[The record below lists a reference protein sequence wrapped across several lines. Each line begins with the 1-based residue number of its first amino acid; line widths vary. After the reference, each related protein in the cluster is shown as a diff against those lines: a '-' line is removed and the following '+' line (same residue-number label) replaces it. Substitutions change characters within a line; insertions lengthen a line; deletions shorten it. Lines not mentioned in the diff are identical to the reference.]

1 VVWYLIIERGL
12 KGLLFVGLGIYLLT
26 FVHRDIGALVDN
38 LETRYGFDSGH
49 SLIARVIDAILSKVA
64 GLSPRGV
71 VAISSGLIIYGL
83 VEFTESVG
91 LVLRR
96 RWAEYLVVVA
106 TAFGIPIEI
115 REVLVHFT
123 VLRSA
128 ALLINIAVVGYLIW
142 RKRLFI
148 LDEPEGEQ

>member
-1 VVWYLIIERGL
+1 
-12 KGLLFVGLGIYLLT
+12 
-26 FVHRDIGALVDN
+26 VDN
-38 LETRYGFDSGH
+38 LEARYGFDSGH
-49 SLIARVIDAILSKVA
+49 SLIARAIDALLTTFA

-71 VAISSGLIIYGL
+71 VAISSGLVLYGL
-83 VEFTESVG
+83 VEASESVG

-106 TAFGIPIEI
+106 TAFGIPIEV

-123 VLRSA
+123 LLRSA
-128 ALLINIAVVGYLIW
+128 TLVVNIAVVAYLIW

-148 LDEPEGEQ
+148 LDEPEDEQ